1 MSVLILAAALWLGL
15 HIGVA
20 GTAVRGMLVGVLG
33 ERGFR
38 GVFAIASIAVFAF
51 LVIAFIHAPRSAL
64 WYAAPWLRWIL
75 LGLMLPAAFLLLASF
90 ATVSLK
96 PEDAGTHR
104 GSARGILRVTRHP
117 MLWSFALWAIVHIAG
132 NGELAACV
140 FFGTFLLTA
149 LAGMPSIDGKA
160 AQRNPQLWKSFA
172 AETSILPFGAILD
185 GRNRFSA
192 AEIGWLPPLL
202 ALALW
207 AAMLLLHQ
215 KVIGVAPIPGLGL

>member
-1 MSVLILAAALWLGL
+1 MSVLILAATLWLGL

-20 GTAVRGMLVGVLG
+20 GTALRGKLAGVLG

-38 GVFAIASIAVFAF
+38 AAFSVASIAVFAF

-96 PEDAGTHR
+96 PEDAGTRR
-104 GSARGILRVTRHP
+104 GNARGILRVTRHP
-117 MLWSFALWAIVHIAG
+117 MLWSFALWAMVHIIG

-160 AQRNPQLWKSFA
+160 AQRNPQLWNSFA
-172 AETSILPFGAILD
+172 AETSILPFGAILG

-192 AEIGWLPPLL
+192 AEIGWLLPLL
-202 ALALW
+202 AIALW

-215 KVIGVAPIPGLGL
+215 KLIGVAPIAGLGI